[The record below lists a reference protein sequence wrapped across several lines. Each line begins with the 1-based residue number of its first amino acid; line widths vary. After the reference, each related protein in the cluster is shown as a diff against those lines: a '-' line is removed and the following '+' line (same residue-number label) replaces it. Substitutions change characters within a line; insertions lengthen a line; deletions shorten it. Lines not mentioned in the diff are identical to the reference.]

1 MIKHSYKN
9 LLFILLVFLI
19 VGIFLTVI
27 LLSLHKPSTVAGE
40 PNVVINNKVIGVE
53 IVNTPVKQWQGLS
66 DRKFLAKN
74 KGMLFVFSSLE
85 SRTFVMRRMNFSLDI
100 IWIKDNKILKIDK
113 NLPPEGEDYL
123 KRYNSNY
130 KVNYVLEVNGGFTD
144 KNSIKVGDEIKI
156 FDLGKQ

>member
-1 MIKHSYKN
+1 MIKHDYKN
-9 LLFILLVFLI
+9 LLFISLVFLI
-19 VGIFLTVI
+19 IGIFLAVI
-27 LLSLHKPSTVAGE
+27 LLSLHKPSAAADK

-53 IVNTPVKQWQGLS
+53 IAGTPAKQWQGLS

-113 NLPPEGEDYL
+113 NLPPEGENDL

-130 KVNYVLEVNGGFTD
+130 KVNYALEVNGGFTD
-144 KNSIKVGDEIKI
+144 KNGIKSGDKIKI
-156 FDLGKQ
+156 SDLSK